1 MTIFKKHHKATV
13 AIIVIVIVAII
24 CALAYLFL
32 NLIDFHFYFGW
43 KDVKLS
49 NTISIKVP
57 NDWNE
62 SKENGLIY
70 FSKDTSNDKD
80 KIILFQSKTEDMYDF
95 GDSPNNDAKAEKNII
110 SHNIKRMIK
119 VNSEVNSLS
128 TVQGDA
134 VISADNVTYKADYVS
149 FNNNNNEEITFYSWN
164 DNLDTDT
171 LEKIADSVSYN

>member
-1 MTIFKKHHKATV
+1 MTNFKKHHKTTV
-13 AIIVIVIVAII
+13 AIIVTVIIAII
-24 CALAYLFL
+24 CTLAYFFL
-32 NLIDFHFYFGW
+32 NLIVFHFYFGW

-57 NDWNE
+57 NDWNV

-70 FSKDTSNDKD
+70 FSKDTSNDKN
-80 KIILFQSKTEDMYDF
+80 KIILFQSKAEDMYDF
-95 GDSPNNDAKAEKNII
+95 GEPLNNDAKAEKNII
-110 SHNIKRMIK
+110 SHNFKSMIK

-149 FNNNNNEEITFYSWN
+149 FNNNDEEITFYSWN

>member
-1 MTIFKKHHKATV
+1 M
-13 AIIVIVIVAII
+13 
-24 CALAYLFL
+24 
-32 NLIDFHFYFGW
+32 
-43 KDVKLS
+43 KLS

-57 NDWNE
+57 NDWNV

-70 FSKDTSNDKD
+70 FSKDTSNDKNN
-80 KIILFQSKTEDMYDF
+80 IILFQSKAEDMYDF
-95 GDSPNNDAKAEKNII
+95 GEPLNNNAKAEKNII
-110 SHNIKRMIK
+110 SHNFKSIIK
-119 VNSEVNSLS
+119 VNGEVNSLS

-149 FNNNNNEEITFYSWN
+149 FNNNNEEITFYSWN

>member
-1 MTIFKKHHKATV
+1 MTNFKKHHKTTV
-13 AIIVIVIVAII
+13 AIIATVIVAII
-24 CALAYLFL
+24 CTLAYLFL
-32 NLIDFHFYFGW
+32 TLIDFHFYFGW

-57 NDWNE
+57 NDWNV

-70 FSKDTSNDKD
+70 FSKDTSNNKD

-95 GDSPNNDAKAEKNII
+95 GESLNNDAKAEKNIV
-110 SHNIKRMIK
+110 SHNFKSMIK

-128 TVQGDA
+128 VVKGDA

-149 FNNNNNEEITFYSWN
+149 FNNNDEEITFYSWN
-164 DNLDTDT
+164 DNVDTDT

>member
-1 MTIFKKHHKATV
+1 MTNFKKHHKTTV
-13 AIIVIVIVAII
+13 AIIVTVIVAII
-24 CALAYLFL
+24 CTLAYLFL
-32 NLIDFHFYFGW
+32 TLIDFHFYFGW

-57 NDWNE
+57 NDWNV

-80 KIILFQSKTEDMYDF
+80 KIILFQSKAEDMYDF
-95 GDSPNNDAKAEKNII
+95 GEPLNNDAKAEKNIV
-110 SHNIKRMIK
+110 SHNFKSMIK
-119 VNSEVNSLS
+119 VNSKVNSLS

-149 FNNNNNEEITFYSWN
+149 FNNNDEEITFYSWN

>member
-1 MTIFKKHHKATV
+1 MTNFKKHHKTTV
-13 AIIVIVIVAII
+13 AIIATVIVAII
-24 CALAYLFL
+24 CTLAYLFL
-32 NLIDFHFYFGW
+32 TLIDFHFNFGW

-57 NDWNE
+57 NDWNV

-80 KIILFQSKTEDMYDF
+80 KIILFQSKAEDMYDF
-95 GDSPNNDAKAEKNII
+95 GEPLNNNAKAEKNII
-110 SHNIKRMIK
+110 SHNFKSMIK

-128 TVQGDA
+128 AVKGDA

-149 FNNNNNEEITFYSWN
+149 FNNNDEEITFYSWN

>member
-1 MTIFKKHHKATV
+1 MTNLKKHYKTTV
-13 AIIVIVIVAII
+13 AIIVTVIVAII
-24 CALAYLFL
+24 CTLAYLFL

-80 KIILFQSKTEDMYDF
+80 KIILFQSKAEDMYDF
-95 GDSPNNDAKAEKNII
+95 GEPLNNDAKAEKNII
-110 SHNIKRMIK
+110 SHNFKSMIK

-128 TVQGDA
+128 AVQGDA

-149 FNNNNNEEITFYSWN
+149 FNNNDEEITFYSWN
-164 DNLDTDT
+164 DNVDTDT

>member
-1 MTIFKKHHKATV
+1 MTNFKKHHKTTV
-13 AIIVIVIVAII
+13 AIIVTVIVAII
-24 CALAYLFL
+24 CTLAYFFL

-57 NDWNE
+57 NDWNV

-70 FSKDTSNDKD
+70 FSKDTSNNKD

-95 GDSPNNDAKAEKNII
+95 GEPLNNDAKAEKNII
-110 SHNIKRMIK
+110 SHNFRSMIK
-119 VNSEVNSLS
+119 VNGEVNSLS
-128 TVQGDA
+128 AVQGDA

-149 FNNNNNEEITFYSWN
+149 FNNNDEEITFYSWN
-164 DNLDTDT
+164 DNVDTDT

>member
-1 MTIFKKHHKATV
+1 MTNFKKHHKTTI
-13 AIIVIVIVAII
+13 AIIATVIVAII
-24 CALAYLFL
+24 CTLAYFFL
-32 NLIDFHFYFGW
+32 TLIDFHFYFGW

-57 NDWNE
+57 NDWNV

-80 KIILFQSKTEDMYDF
+80 KIILFQSKAEDMYDF
-95 GDSPNNDAKAEKNII
+95 GEPLNNNAKAEKNIV
-110 SHNIKRMIK
+110 SHNFKSLIK
-119 VNSEVNSLS
+119 VNGEVNSLS
-128 TVQGDA
+128 AVQGDA

-149 FNNNNNEEITFYSWN
+149 FNNNDEEITFYSWN
-164 DNLDTDT
+164 DNVDTDT

>member
-1 MTIFKKHHKATV
+1 MTNLKKHHKATI
-13 AIIVIVIVAII
+13 AIIVTVIIAII
-24 CALAYLFL
+24 CTLAYLFL

-80 KIILFQSKTEDMYDF
+80 KIILFQSKAEDMYDF
-95 GDSPNNDAKAEKNII
+95 GEPLNNDAKAEKNII
-110 SHNIKRMIK
+110 SHNFKSMIK
-119 VNSEVNSLS
+119 VNGEVNSLS

-134 VISADNVTYKADYVS
+134 VIFADNVTYKTDYVS
-149 FNNNNNEEITFYSWN
+149 FNNNDEEITFYSWN
-164 DNLDTDT
+164 DNVDTDT

>member
-1 MTIFKKHHKATV
+1 M
-13 AIIVIVIVAII
+13 
-24 CALAYLFL
+24 
-32 NLIDFHFYFGW
+32 
-43 KDVKLS
+43 KLS
-49 NTISIKVP
+49 NTINIKVP

-62 SKENGLIY
+62 GKENGLIY

-80 KIILFQSKTEDMYDF
+80 EIMLFQSKAEDMYDF
-95 GDSPNNDAKAEKNII
+95 GEPLNNDAKAEKNII
-110 SHNIKRMIK
+110 SHNFKSMIK

-134 VISADNVTYKADYVS
+134 VISADNVTYKANYVS
-149 FNNNNNEEITFYSWN
+149 FNNNDEEITFYSWN

>member
-1 MTIFKKHHKATV
+1 MTNFKKHHKTTV
-13 AIIVIVIVAII
+13 AIIATVIVAII
-24 CALAYLFL
+24 CTLAYFFL

-57 NDWNE
+57 NDWIE

-80 KIILFQSKTEDMYDF
+80 KIILFQSKAEDMYDF
-95 GDSPNNDAKAEKNII
+95 GEPLNNDAKAEKNIV
-110 SHNIKRMIK
+110 SHNFKSMIK
-119 VNSEVNSLS
+119 VNGEVNSLS

-149 FNNNNNEEITFYSWN
+149 FNNNDEEITFYSWN
-164 DNLDTDT
+164 DNVDTDT

>member
-1 MTIFKKHHKATV
+1 MTNLKKHHKATI
-13 AIIVIVIVAII
+13 AIIVTVIVAII
-24 CALAYLFL
+24 CTLAYLFL

-80 KIILFQSKTEDMYDF
+80 KIILFQSKAEDMYDF
-95 GDSPNNDAKAEKNII
+95 GEPLNNNAKAEKNII
-110 SHNIKRMIK
+110 SHNFKSMIK
-119 VNSEVNSLS
+119 VSSEVNSLS

-134 VISADNVTYKADYVS
+134 VIFADNVTYKTDYVS
-149 FNNNNNEEITFYSWN
+149 FNNNDEEITFYSWN